1 MHHWSPQRPGLRS
14 APSATICMSSFITPT
29 YLIHGLPACPSSS
42 SSLGIPPIPVWNECS
57 LFGTQLIV
65 QMFFWMSG
73 LYLAQIYSKSGNTTL
88 LIAFFFLA
96 PHTFIARSAYISH
109 QTSGSSVWSHV
120 KRHMCDGTDLSAL
133 LQSALFSAIMS
144 RNELGFSF
152 FFDRYF
158 P

>member
-1 MHHWSPQRPGLRS
+1 MER
-14 APSATICMSSFITPT
+14 
-29 YLIHGLPACPSSS
+29 
-42 SSLGIPPIPVWNECS
+42 V
-57 LFGTQLIV
+57 LIV
-65 QMFFWMSG
+65 WYPADCPDVFLDVWTVFSPN
-73 LYLAQIYSKSGNTTL
+73 LFQIRKHNS
-88 LIAFFFLA
+88 ADRFFFLA